1 MQMKIAYLVLAHKN
15 PQLLKKAIEA
25 LSSEDSG
32 FFVHIDRKSD
42 LGPFSQGLNGN
53 VVFLENRIPVY
64 WGEFSGVEAELLLI
78 RRAVEDRQNYDYFI
92 LLGGADYPLR
102 SPQYVRTFLQQN
114 RGLEFMNLV
123 KVPNEKAGKPLSR
136 INTVV
141 LQSNQPMRRLALRAL
156 AKLGF
161 AQREYQE
168 YLGNLEPYSG
178 STWWA
183 LSRDACQYL
192 LDFVEKN
199 PRVTEFFQN
208 VFAPDESFFPTILGS
223 SRFASK
229 IRRNL
234 LFEDW
239 SRRAA
244 HPAMIDEE
252 HVAYLE
258 KQEKIYVNDVYGSGE
273 VLFARKFSDEKLEL
287 LNRIDDMIARED
299 KQWRIA

>member
-1 MQMKIAYLVLAHKN
+1 MKVAYLVLAHKN
-15 PQLLKKAIEA
+15 PLLLKKAIEA

-42 LGPFSQGLNGN
+42 FGPFSQVGSNGN

-78 RRAVEDRQNYDYFI
+78 RRALEDRQNYDYFI

-102 SPQYVRTFLQQN
+102 SPQYIRNFLQEN
-114 RGLEFMNLV
+114 VGSEFMNLV
-123 KVPNEKAGKPLSR
+123 KVPNEEAGKPISR
-136 INTVV
+136 IKTVV
-141 LQSNQPMRRLALRAL
+141 VQSKQPMRRLAVRAL
-156 AKLGF
+156 AKLGL
-161 AQREYQE
+161 AQREYKE

-183 LSRDACQYL
+183 LTRDACQYL
-192 LDFVEKN
+192 LEFVERN
-199 PRVTEFFQN
+199 PRVSEFFQN

-223 SRFASK
+223 SQFASK
-229 IRRNL
+229 TRRNL

-239 SRRAA
+239 SGQGA
-244 HPAMIDEE
+244 HPAMIEE
-252 HVAYLE
+252 QHVAFLE
-258 KQEKIYVNDVYGSGE
+258 RQARICVSDVYGSGE
-273 VLFARKFSDEKLEL
+273 VLFARKFSDENLEL

>member
-1 MQMKIAYLVLAHKN
+1 MKVAYLVLAHKN
-15 PQLLKKAIEA
+15 PRLLKKAIAA

-32 FFVHIDRKSD
+32 FFVHIDRKND
-42 LGPFSQGLNGN
+42 IGPFSQAGSNGN

-78 RRAVEDRQNYDYFI
+78 RRALEDQHNYDYFI

-102 SPQYVRTFLQQN
+102 SPQYIQKFLQRN
-114 RGLEFMNLV
+114 SGTEFMNLV
-123 KVPNEKAGKPLSR
+123 KVPNKEAGKPLSR
-136 INTVV
+136 IKTVV
-141 LQSNQPMRRLALRAL
+141 LQSNQPMRRLAVRAL
-156 AKLGF
+156 AKLGL
-161 AQREYQE
+161 AQREYRE

-178 STWWA
+178 STWWG
-183 LSRDACQYL
+183 LTRDACHYL
-192 LDFVEKN
+192 LEFVERS
-199 PRVTEFFQN
+199 PRVSDFFRN

-223 SRFASK
+223 SRFGPQ

-239 SRRAA
+239 SRRGA
-244 HPAMIDEE
+244 HPAMIEE
-252 HVAYLE
+252 RHIAYLE
-258 KQEKIYVNDVYGSGE
+258 KQETIYVHDVYGSGE
-273 VLFARKFSDEKLEL
+273 VLFARKFSDENLEL